1 MSFEKYKDYKDTGVL
16 WIERIPSHWLPLRL
30 KHACLVFP
38 SNVDKKSYED
48 QIPVHLCNYTD
59 VYYNE
64 KIVSGM
70 DFMKA
75 TATQEQIEKFTL
87 KAGDTIITKDSE
99 TADDIGIS
107 AFVPNDIPGV
117 ICGYHLSMVRP
128 KSCSVGNYVKY
139 FFTSHFAKSK
149 LAVAANGLTRV
160 GLSQYS
166 LDNIYFPTPS
176 IEEQFSIANFLDH
189 ETAKIDSLITEQE
202 KLIELLKEKRQAVI
216 SNAVTK
222 GLDPEVRLKDS
233 GVEWLGEVPAHWE
246 VTKIKY
252 IATASNGLTY
262 SPDDLVDSEEGVLV
276 LRSSNIQQGKISL
289 EDNVYVKMNI
299 PSKSIV
305 KSGDILIC
313 SRNGSRAL
321 IGKNALIP
329 DSLNGVAYGA
339 FMMLLRSDISR
350 YIYWILNSFIFKF
363 QSSLFLTSTIN
374 QLTVSDLYG
383 FEVPIPPK
391 SEQVE
396 IIRYLQDSTTQIN
409 SLIEKATKSIA
420 LLQERRTALISAAV
434 TGQIDV
440 RNYQPKE
447 IA

>member
-1 MSFEKYKDYKDTGVL
+1 MNLSKYSDYKKSNVSWLGEIPSNWSVQSCRGVL
-16 WIERIPSHWLPLRL
+16 VDRNERNDPQINENYLSLMANIGIILYEEKGDVGNKKPEDLGKCKQVYPGDLVINSMNYGIGSYGLSKHRGVCSPVYIVLKPKLEKIEERYAFRILEIKKFQQYAQSFGNGILEHRASISWDILKNIGLPL
-30 KHACLVFP
+30 P
-38 SNVDKKSYED
+38 
-48 QIPVHLCNYTD
+48 P
-59 VYYNE
+59 
-64 KIVSGM
+64 
-70 DFMKA
+70 
-75 TATQEQIEKFTL
+75 
-87 KAGDTIITKDSE
+87 
-99 TADDIGIS
+99 
-107 AFVPNDIPGV
+107 
-117 ICGYHLSMVRP
+117 
-128 KSCSVGNYVKY
+128 
-139 FFTSHFAKSK
+139 
-149 LAVAANGLTRV
+149 
-160 GLSQYS
+160 
-166 LDNIYFPTPS
+166 
-176 IEEQFSIANFLDH
+176 IEEQKAILGFLDN
-189 ETAKIDSLITEQE
+189 EIEKIDTLVKTLE
-202 KLIELLKEKRQAVI
+202 KLIDLLVEQRQAVI

-222 GLDPEVRLKDS
+222 GLDPKVKMKRS
-233 GVEWLGEVPAHWE
+233 GVAWLGEIPEHWE

-276 LRSSNIQQGKISL
+276 LRSSNIQQGEISL

-299 PSKSIV
+299 PSKSVV

-409 SLIEKATKSIA
+409 SLIDKATKSVA